1 MENEKQSI
9 NQYEIYSEIIK
20 KIQSKCNNSNFVGIR
35 EDGFDRKRHY
45 ILDGDIH
52 IYIDKDG
59 RCIDVSNG
67 NPYINP
73 YLNSEVK
80 DDVVIL
86 LRKDNKLQQCCFFI
100 HNGNIIEGITIRY
113 GKNFYY
119 NNEVEEDT
127 RDMLFLPSN
136 IEAWEGNKP
145 RKIDFHYGEL
155 TSNIRELLE
164 DAIKRSENSKT
175 KNAYMQALE
184 IYDKIIRV
192 ANRDEKIT
200 PTEALKSALRTTST
214 DKLNEASTVEQK
226 ELQQGETKKEK

>member
-20 KIQSKCNNSNFVGIR
+20 KIQSKCNNSNFVEIR

-52 IYIDKDG
+52 VYIDKDG
-59 RCIDVSNG
+59 RCISVSNG
-67 NPYINP
+67 DIYHSLEIEDGIEIS
-73 YLNSEVK
+73 LSM
-80 DDVVIL
+80 
-86 LRKDNKLQQCCFFI
+86 DNELEECGFNMYGQM
-100 HNGNIIEGITIRY
+100 GEIIEGIGIRY
-113 GKNFYY
+113 YKNFGY
-119 NNEVEEDT
+119 NYEVEGDT
-127 RDMLFLPSN
+127 RDMWFLPSN
-136 IEAWEGNKP
+136 IEAWDGNKP
-145 RKIDFHYGEL
+145 RKINFEHGEL
-155 TSNIRELLE
+155 TSDIRELLE